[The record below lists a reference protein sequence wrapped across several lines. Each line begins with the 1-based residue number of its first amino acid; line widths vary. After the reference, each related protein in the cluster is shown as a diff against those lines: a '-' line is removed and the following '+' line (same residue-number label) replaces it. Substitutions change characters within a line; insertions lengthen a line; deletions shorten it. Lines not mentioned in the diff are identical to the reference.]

1 VGLLRWMRG
10 NDDSP
15 SSALSAGLMDIGG
28 IFHQPTQRKQTELIH
43 EQESKTEHS
52 VAGAPPGV
60 DLDAG
65 TAIIRRSAAK
75 ATEAEETPA

>member
-1 VGLLRWMRG
+1 MGLLRWMRG

-28 IFHQPTQRKQTELIH
+28 IFHQPTKRKQTELIH
-43 EQESKTEHS
+43 EQDKTQQA
-52 VAGAPPGV
+52 VASAPPGV

-65 TAIIRRSAAK
+65 TAIIRRTARK
-75 ATEAEETPA
+75 QETEETPA

>member
-1 VGLLRWMRG
+1 MRG

-28 IFHQPTQRKQTELIH
+28 IFHQPTKRKQTELIH
-43 EQESKTEHS
+43 EQQSKTAHS

-60 DLDAG
+60 DLDRG
-65 TAIIRRSAAK
+65 TAVIRRSAK
-75 ATEAEETPA
+75 PETEAEETPA

>member
-1 VGLLRWMRG
+1 MGLLRWMRG

-28 IFHQPTQRKQTELIH
+28 IFHQPTKRKQTELIH
-43 EQESKTEHS
+43 EQEKTREA

-60 DLDAG
+60 DLDRG

-75 ATEAEETPA
+75 QETEETPA

>member
-1 VGLLRWMRG
+1 MRG

-43 EQESKTEHS
+43 EQDKTQQA
-52 VAGAPPGV
+52 VAGAPSPAARRRRRGSPGV
-60 DLDAG
+60 RWAG
-65 TAIIRRSAAK
+65 SRMTVPSAAWTM
-75 ATEAEETPA
+75 A

>member
-28 IFHQPTQRKQTELIH
+28 IFHQPTKRKQTELIH
-43 EQESKTEHS
+43 EQDKTQQAVS
-52 VAGAPPGV
+52 GAPPGV
-60 DLDAG
+60 DLERGVAR
-65 TAIIRRSAAK
+65 IRARK
-75 ATEAEETPA
+75 TEEETPA